1 MKNGIY
7 LLFGKYQAYEIIRTI
22 VLDQQLFISF
32 LIQNSFEEI
41 KSTEHDHHLIIV
53 IHQMKDKILLFL
65 SIIHLQLLIFHQ
77 LQAFLHLCYQSRYF
91 FT

>member
-1 MKNGIY
+1 M
-7 LLFGKYQAYEIIRTI
+7 LFGKYQAYEIIRTI

-53 IHQMKDKILLFL
+53 IHQMMLFIQVQTHQQMIYFLCLSLVVLMLL
-65 SIIHLQLLIFHQ
+65 IHL
-77 LQAFLHLCYQSRYF
+77 
-91 FT
+91 